1 MKKLWMVGAAM
12 LALGACNQADTSET
26 VDATGSMPA
35 QNAEVTRDAATD
47 AVAERAVAERA
58 VANIA
63 DADAADANERL
74 DIWFE
79 DTFMEGARRYPQF
92 LASLGIKERTDEW
105 NDPSREAALENLE
118 WTRTK
123 LEELKANFADA
134 DLDTDRRL
142 SYDLWVKDAEDALES
157 DQWFY
162 YRYPFNQ
169 MFGAQSRIGPF
180 LINQH
185 RVDTVEDAENYI
197 ARVRGVDEY
206 LGEIVD
212 NARTSADMGIAPP
225 KFVYGHVL
233 RDSRNMLSGAPFDPE
248 ADLNPVLADF
258 TKKVDALDISDAER
272 ERLFTDMIDALQT
285 DFSRGF
291 EAVIAEM
298 ERQQVAATTDDGVW
312 KFPDGDAYY
321 ADRLA
326 DYTTTEMSADEVHQL
341 GLDEV
346 ERIQNEMRDIMA
358 EVGFEGDLQEFFEFM
373 RTSPEQV
380 YEDSDAGREAY
391 LRDATAMID
400 TMKGRLGEVFLS
412 VPKAELD
419 VRRVEAFREQSAG
432 KAFYNRP
439 AADGSRPGIYYAN
452 LFRVED
458 MPKYQMEALA
468 YHEGVPGHHMQFAV
482 TQELENLPKFR
493 KFGGVTA
500 HSEGWGL
507 YSEYLPKE
515 MGFYDDPYS
524 DFGRLAMEIWRAARL
539 VVDTGLHHKRW
550 TREEAIQYLKD
561 NTPNP
566 EGDIVKAIE
575 RYIVMPGQATAY
587 KIGMIKIL
595 EERERVRE
603 ALGDAF
609 DIREFH
615 DVYLAAGP
623 VPLDVVER
631 RMDAY
636 VAAKKSGSYNPPA
649 YE

>member
-1 MKKLWMVGAAM
+1 MKQFWMMGAAV
-12 LALGACNQADTSET
+12 LALAACDSTET
-26 VDATGSMPA
+26 VEATDAMESGVERSVDAT
-35 QNAEVTRDAATD
+35 TD
-47 AVAERAVAERA
+47 AVR
-58 VANIA
+58 
-63 DADAADANERL
+63 DMAADVETADVNERL
-74 DIWFE
+74 DAWFQ
-79 DTFMEGARRYPQF
+79 DTFMETVQRYPQF
-92 LASLGIKERTDEW
+92 LAQLGIKERMDEW

-118 WTRTK
+118 FTRAK
-123 LEELKANFADA
+123 LEELKANFDRD
-134 DLDTDRRL
+134 DLDTQRKL
-142 SYDLWVKDAEDALES
+142 SYDLWVKDAEDALEG
-157 DQWFY
+157 DKWYY

-180 LINQH
+180 LINNH
-185 RVDTVEDAENYI
+185 RIDNVEDAENYI

-206 LGEIVD
+206 LGEIVATAD
-212 NARTSADMGIAPP
+212 KSAEMGIAPP
-225 KFVYGHVL
+225 KFVYDHVL

-248 ADLNPVLADF
+248 ADLNPILADF
-258 TKKVDALDISDAER
+258 TKKVDALDIDDDAR

-285 DFSRGF
+285 DFTRGY
-291 EAVIAEM
+291 EAVIVEM
-298 ERQQVAATTDDGVW
+298 EEQQAVASTDDGVW
-312 KFPDGDAYY
+312 KLPDGAAYY
-321 ADRLA
+321 ADRLK
-326 DYTTTEMSADEVHQL
+326 DYTTTDMSPDEVHQL

-346 ERIQNEMRDIMA
+346 ARIQDEMREIMK

-373 RTSPEQV
+373 RTDEAQI

-391 LRDATAMID
+391 LSDAADMID

-452 LFRVED
+452 LYRIGD

-468 YHEGVPGHHMQFAV
+468 YHEGIPGHHMQFAV
-482 TQELENLPKFR
+482 TQELDDLPMFR

-515 MGFYDDPYS
+515 MGFYEDPYS

-539 VVDTGLHHKRW
+539 VVDTGLHHKEW
-550 TREEAIQYLKD
+550 SREKAIKYLQD

-566 EGDIVKAIE
+566 DGDIIKAIE

-595 EERERVRE
+595 DERERVRE
-603 ALGDAF
+603 ALGEDF

-615 DVYLAAGP
+615 DIYLAAGP
-623 VPLDVVER
+623 VPLDIVEQ
-631 RMDAY
+631 RMNEY
-636 VAAKKSGSYNPPA
+636 IAAKKDGSYSQPA

>member
-1 MKKLWMVGAAM
+1 MRTTHMKTYLMIGAAA
-12 LALGACNQADTSET
+12 LALVACQAEVSEDARVAAETSDVTEVAANSGTDYTTADASADT
-26 VDATGSMPA
+26 DLDD
-35 QNAEVTRDAATD
+35 NA
-47 AVAERAVAERA
+47 
-58 VANIA
+58 
-63 DADAADANERL
+63 RL
-74 DIWFE
+74 DAWFE
-79 DTFMEGARRYPQF
+79 DTFMEGARRSPQF
-92 LASLGIKERTDEW
+92 LATLGIKERMDEW

-123 LEELKANFADA
+123 MEELKANFADA
-134 DLDTDRRL
+134 DLDADRQL
-142 SYDLWVKDAEDALES
+142 SYDLWIRNAEDDLEA
-157 DQWFY
+157 DTWYY

-180 LINQH
+180 LMNQH
-185 RVDTVEDAENYI
+185 RIDTVEDAEAYV
-197 ARVRGVDEY
+197 ARVRGVEDY
-206 LGEIVD
+206 LGEIV
-212 NARTSADMGIAPP
+212 ATAQTSAEMGIMPP
-225 KFVYGHVL
+225 RFVYDHVL
-233 RDSRNMLSGAPFDPE
+233 RDSRNMVSGAPFDPE
-248 ADLNPVLADF
+248 GELNPILADF
-258 TKKVDALDISDAER
+258 TKKVDALDIADEAR

-285 DFSRGF
+285 DYAAGYA
-291 EAVIAEM
+291 AVTAEM
-298 ERQQVAATTDDGVW
+298 ERQKAASTTDDGVW

-321 ADRLA
+321 AARLK
-326 DYTTTEMSADEVHQL
+326 DYTSTDMSADEVHQL

-346 ERIQNEMRDIMA
+346 ARIQDEMRDIMKT
-358 EVGFEGDLQEFFEFM
+358 VGFEGDLQAFFDYM
-373 RTSPEQV
+373 RTSPEQT

-391 LRDATAMID
+391 LSDAMKMID
-400 TMKGRLGEVFLS
+400 TMEGRLDEVFLS
-412 VPKAELD
+412 VPEAKLE
-419 VRRVEAFREQSAG
+419 VRAVEPFREQSAG

-439 AADGSRPGIYYAN
+439 SADGTRPGIYYAN
-452 LFRVED
+452 LYRIGD

-468 YHEGVPGHHMQFAV
+468 YHEGIPGHHMQFAV
-482 TQELENLPKFR
+482 TTEMDDLPMFR
-493 KFGGVTA
+493 KFSGVTA

-539 VVDTGLHHKRW
+539 VVDTGLHHKKW

-587 KIGMIKIL
+587 KVGMLKIL

-603 ALGDAF
+603 ALGEDF

-623 VPLDVVER
+623 VPLDIVEA

-636 VAAKKSGSYNPPA
+636 IASKRDGSYSQPA
-649 YE
+649 YN